1 MHLPSG
7 SNIAHQ
13 RPRLTPGE
21 RYGKPVINLS
31 YEGVNKNAKRGKIG
45 EWMRMDTYGGSLLE
59 SAAQRLCRDWHAASM
74 LRLEAAGYPIV
85 LHVHDEPVAEVP
97 QEFGS
102 VEEMERLMEQSP
114 GWGDGLNIK
123 ASGGW
128 RGLRYRK

>member
-1 MHLPSG
+1 
-7 SNIAHQ
+7 
-13 RPRLTPGE
+13 
-21 RYGKPVINLS
+21 
-31 YEGVNKNAKRGKIG
+31 
-45 EWMRMDTYGGSLLE
+45 
-59 SAAQRLCRDWHAASM
+59 M